1 MSKLEQKILD
11 KFPFTSKQ
19 YIKEYAEITED
30 FAIKFA
36 EWLLWQDITSRGK
49 GNFVC
54 ADGVQRT
61 TAELLQ
67 IFKDNY
73 YE

>member
-1 MSKLEQKILD
+1 MSKLDQKILD

-30 FAIKFA
+30 FAIKFYN
-36 EWLLWQDITSRGK
+36 WSLSD
-49 GNFVC
+49 
-54 ADGVQRT
+54 DGIDYAMKIET
-61 TAELLQ
+61 TEELIQ
-67 IFKDNY
+67 IFKDNF